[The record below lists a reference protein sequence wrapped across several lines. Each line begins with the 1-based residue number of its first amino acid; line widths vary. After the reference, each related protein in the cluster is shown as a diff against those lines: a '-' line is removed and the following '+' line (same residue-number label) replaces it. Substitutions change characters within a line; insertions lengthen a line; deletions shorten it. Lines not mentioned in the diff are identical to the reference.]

1 MSICG
6 ERYTPLSNC
15 NLTGPVLSESV
26 ANIVVMKKTIAI
38 AAASIFAIVGLSACS
53 SDKAEEPVVEEVV
66 TEEESTDGDEEV
78 EEEEVVEE
86 DGEEEA
92 K

>member
-6 ERYTPLSNC
+6 ERYTPLSKC
-15 NLTGPVLSESV
+15 NLVGLVLAESL

-38 AAASIFAIVGLSACS
+38 AAASIFAVVGLSACS
-53 SDKAEEPVVEEVV
+53 NDKAEEPVVEEVV
-66 TEEESTDGDEEV
+66 TEEEGTDGEEEV